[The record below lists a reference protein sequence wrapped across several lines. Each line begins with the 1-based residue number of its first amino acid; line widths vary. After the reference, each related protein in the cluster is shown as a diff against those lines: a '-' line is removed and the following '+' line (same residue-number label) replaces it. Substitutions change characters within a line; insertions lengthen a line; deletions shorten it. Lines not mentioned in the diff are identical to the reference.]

1 MYPKHYTSTF
11 TPIKIIK
18 EVAFVPSLWNVIWFM
33 LMVHLDP
40 NVKCSLE
47 ILGRY
52 FGFIKF
58 MVVKVDLHI
67 EVVLHLLKSF
77 PVTKIL
83 VLFIYF
89 YILFLLREGKG
100 GRQRNIKCG
109 CLSHVPYWGPGLQ
122 PRHVPRL
129 GIKPVTLWFTG
140 QYSIHWA
147 TPARA
152 LVWFNSL
159 STRL

>member
-1 MYPKHYTSTF
+1 
-11 TPIKIIK
+11 
-18 EVAFVPSLWNVIWFM
+18 M

-83 VLFIYF
+83 VLFIFIFYF
-89 YILFLLREGKG
+89 FLERGREGE
-100 GRQRNIKCG
+100 RETSSVVA
-109 CLSHVPYWGPGLQ
+109 SHTSPTGDLAHDPGMCAEWELN
-122 PRHVPRL
+122 
-129 GIKPVTLWFTG
+129 W
-140 QYSIHWA
+140 
-147 TPARA
+147 
-152 LVWFNSL
+152 
-159 STRL
+159 